1 MQSSAVKIE
10 RVAVFGLGSMGKRR
24 LRLLSALL
32 PNGVF
37 AGIDAREDR
46 RSEVAERFGAQV
58 FSSLDDAMCILP
70 QAIFIC
76 TSPLSH
82 SALISDSLRRRLH
95 VFTEINLVD
104 TGYATN
110 QKLAEQQ
117 GLTLF
122 LSSTPLYRREP
133 AYLIEQASKYDGA
146 MSYQYHVGQYL
157 PDWHP
162 WENYR
167 DFFISDARTNGC
179 REIFAINLP
188 WVLRAFGPVEEVFAV
203 SAKSTALQIEYP
215 DSRIATFRHKNGT
228 IGTFTADLVAREP
241 IHRMRIQSEHLLLQ
255 WDGTPESLRTYDMAQ
270 KAWQQIRLY
279 EDVDQLS
286 GYSANIIE
294 DAYAAEISAFFA
306 AIEEGKRPIYGFQE
320 DQQTLLLIDRIE
332 EQRT

>member
-1 MQSSAVKIE
+1 
-10 RVAVFGLGSMGKRR
+10 MGKRR

-32 PNGVF
+32 PDGVF

-46 RSEVAERFGAQV
+46 RAEASERFGAQV
-58 FSSLDDAMCILP
+58 FSSLEEAMCICP

-76 TSPLSH
+76 TPPLTH
-82 SALISDSLRRRLH
+82 AAVIRECLNRGLH

-104 TGYATN
+104 TAYSEN

-122 LSSTPLYRREP
+122 LSSTPLYRKEP

-162 WENYR
+162 WESYR
-167 DFFISDARTNGC
+167 DFFISDTRTNGC

-188 WVLRAFGPVEEVFAV
+188 WVLSAFGPVEEVFAV
-203 SAKSTALQIEYP
+203 STRSTELHIAYP
-215 DSRIATFRHKNGT
+215 DSRIAMFRHKNGT

-241 IHRMRIQSEHLLLQ
+241 IHRMRIQSEQLLLQ
-255 WDGTPESLRTYDMAQ
+255 WDGTPQSLRSFNMEQ
-270 KAWQQIRLY
+270 KTWRQVCLY

-294 DAYAAEISAFFA
+294 DAYAAEITAFFL
-306 AIEEGKRPIYGFQE
+306 AIEQGKRPVYGFKE
-320 DQQTLLLIDRIE
+320 DQETLSLIDRIE

>member
-1 MQSSAVKIE
+1 MQSSSVKIE

-46 RSEVAERFGAQV
+46 RNEAAERFGAQV
-58 FSSLDDAMCILP
+58 FSSLDDAMRIRP

-82 SALISDSLRRRLH
+82 AAIIQDCLKRGLH

-104 TGYATN
+104 TDYQKN

-117 GLTLF
+117 GVTLF

-133 AYLIEQASKYDGA
+133 AYMIEQTTKYNGVI
-146 MSYQYHVGQYL
+146 SYQYHVGQYL

-162 WENYR
+162 WESYR

-188 WVLRAFGPVEEVFAV
+188 WVLSAFGPVEEVFAV
-203 SAKSTALQIEYP
+203 SARSTALQIAYP
-215 DSRIATFRHKNGT
+215 DSIIAMFRHKNGT

-241 IHRMRIQSEHLLLQ
+241 IHRMRIQSEQLLLQ
-255 WDGTPESLRTYDMAQ
+255 WDGTPESLRTFDTE
-270 KAWQQIRLY
+270 KKVWQQVRLY
-279 EDVDQLS
+279 DDVDQLS

-294 DAYAAEISAFFA
+294 DAYAAEIVAFFS
-306 AIEEGKRPIYGFQE
+306 AIEQGKRPLYGFLE
-320 DQQTLLLIDRIE
+320 DQETLSLIDRIE
-332 EQRT
+332 GQRS